1 MIATRITYVTVALQV
16 QQQKQVLDWNA
27 VFVEV
32 MEIAPVI
39 VTMEYLKNAKP
50 VMMFV
55 CMELEVSTTFKKQL
69 QPTWLDT

>member
-1 MIATRITYVTVALQV
+1 M
-16 QQQKQVLDWNA
+16 
-27 VFVEV
+27 FVEV

-55 CMELEVSTTFKKQL
+55 CMELEVSTIEKQL
-69 QPTWLDT
+69 QSTLLDT